1 MLSLIQLYSILEEE
15 RSRILER
22 FTKVAKKHFNFK
34 ETRGTWSSE
43 LIFRHILMSN
53 YWLLR
58 NLPGGEELTPPAIAL
73 NPGQDPS
80 NDVSID
86 HLRDAF
92 LLVSDII
99 KQRLSYLQTEEEE
112 EIIETFRGKKP
123 RQTVI
128 LGFIYH
134 ELRHL
139 GQITWLFKR
148 STGWTDK
155 EIYSN

>member
-1 MLSLIQLYSILEEE
+1 MLSLNQLYAILEEE
-15 RSRILER
+15 RSRVLER
-22 FTKVAKKHFNFK
+22 FTKVADKHFNYK
-34 ETRGTWSSE
+34 ETKGTWSPE
-43 LIFRHILMSN
+43 LLFRHILMTN

-58 NLPGGEELTPPAIAL
+58 NLPGGEELAPPAIAL
-73 NPGQDPS
+73 NPGQETS
-80 NDVSID
+80 NSVTID

-92 LLVSDII
+92 MLVSDVI
-99 KQRLSYLQTEEEE
+99 KQRLSYLQVEEEE

-155 EIYSN
+155 EIYTD

>member
-1 MLSLIQLYSILEEE
+1 LI
-15 RSRILER
+15 
-22 FTKVAKKHFNFK
+22 
-34 ETRGTWSSE
+34 
-43 LIFRHILMSN
+43 
-53 YWLLR
+53 
-58 NLPGGEELTPPAIAL
+58 PPAIAL
-73 NPGQDPS
+73 NPGQETA
-80 NDVSID
+80 NNVSID

-92 LLVSDII
+92 MLVSDII
-99 KQRLSYLQTEEEE
+99 KQRLSYLQAEEEE

-155 EIYSN
+155 EIYAD

>member
-1 MLSLIQLYSILEEE
+1 MLPLIQLYAILEEE
-15 RSRILER
+15 RSQVLER
-22 FTKVAKKHFNFK
+22 FTKVAEKHFNFK
-34 ETRGTWSSE
+34 ETKGTWSPE

-58 NLPGGEELTPPAIAL
+58 NLPGGEELIPPAIAL
-73 NPGQDPS
+73 NPGQETA
-80 NDVSID
+80 NNVSID

-92 LLVSDII
+92 MLVSDII
-99 KQRLSYLQTEEEE
+99 KQRLSYLQAEEEE

-155 EIYSN
+155 EIYAD

>member
-1 MLSLIQLYSILEEE
+1 MLSLIQLYTILEEE
-15 RSRILER
+15 RSIILER
-22 FTKVAKKHFNFK
+22 FTKVANKHFTYR
-34 ETRGTWSSE
+34 ETKVTWSSE
-43 LIFRHILMSN
+43 LIFRHILMNN

-58 NLPGGEELTPPAIAL
+58 NLPGGEDLTPPAIAL
-73 NPGQDPS
+73 NPGQES
-80 NDVSID
+80 NNNVSVD

-99 KQRLSYLQTEEEE
+99 KQRLSYLTSREEE
-112 EIIETFRGKKP
+112 EIIDTFRGKKP

-155 EIYSN
+155 EIYSE

>member
-1 MLSLIQLYSILEEE
+1 MLPLIQLYSILEEE

-34 ETRGTWSSE
+34 EVKGTWSSE

-58 NLPGGEELTPPAIAL
+58 NLPGGEELAPPAIAL
-73 NPGQDPS
+73 NPGQES
-80 NDVSID
+80 GNDVSID
-86 HLRDAF
+86 HLRDSF

-99 KQRLSYLQTEEEE
+99 KQRLSYLQSAEEE